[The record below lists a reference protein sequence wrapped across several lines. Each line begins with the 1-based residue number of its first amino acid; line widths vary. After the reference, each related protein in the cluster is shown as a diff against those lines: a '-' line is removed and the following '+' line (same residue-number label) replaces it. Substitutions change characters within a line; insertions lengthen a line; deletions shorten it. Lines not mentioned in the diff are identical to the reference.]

1 MLRLILN
8 LPFISHSLYTT
19 NQTFPGIIHINTLLT
34 QDLIDSVQC
43 GILVLIQ
50 MLRNFNDRIHA
61 DEMIDDLCFGVSP
74 TLLFFL
80 QFGELDFEVLLLGF
94 VLFGGEEPFQ
104 PFFYCLF
111 FHYYPPMYYV
121 FSLFIYWN

>member
-1 MLRLILN
+1 
-8 LPFISHSLYTT
+8 
-19 NQTFPGIIHINTLLT
+19 
-34 QDLIDSVQC
+34 
-43 GILVLIQ
+43 